1 MMEGKIKAG
10 GLKMN
15 TNIIKL
21 AGQRADR
28 KRIRSAKWGYSTR
41 PIPKD
46 FEDLHIRTHITPKA
60 GDLVLA
66 EVTRLGQHQRIE
78 LPNGRRARMF
88 PGDELVVVFGNRY
101 APDQFEALVPAR
113 LEPCHLVAAG
123 GIAGQMVFKHA
134 SVKPPTAVN
143 PVGILAYSNGK
154 AVNLSHFGVKAGG
167 LNRPMPPVIAVVGSS
182 MNAGKTTAAAHL
194 VRGLTLSGLKVNAA
208 KVTGT
213 GSGCD
218 IWHLKDAGA
227 KLAMDFLD
235 VGHPSTYLLPPHEVQ
250 HVFET
255 LLFHLNTEDA
265 DFIVLEIAD
274 GLYQAETAALVASER
289 FKKMVNGV
297 LYASADALAAVY
309 GANLLQQWGLRVFA
323 VTGAVT
329 QSPLAMRE
337 VQDAIDLPVLGCD
350 VLGNPVVAEHT
361 AAWLN
366 GAASARVLKGGF

>member
-1 MMEGKIKAG
+1 
-10 GLKMN
+10 MN
-15 TNIIKL
+15 TNIINL
-21 AGQRADR
+21 AGQRADQR
-28 KRIRSAKWGYSTR
+28 RIRNAKWGYSTR
-41 PIPKD
+41 LIPKD
-46 FEDLHIRTHITPKA
+46 LDDFHIRTNLAPQA
-60 GDLVLA
+60 GDLVLVK
-66 EVTRLGQHQRIE
+66 VTKLGQHQRIE

-88 PGDELVVVFGNRY
+88 LADELVVVFGNRY
-101 APDQFEALVPAR
+101 APDQFEALVPTK

-123 GIAGQMVFKHA
+123 GIAGQMVFKHEA
-134 SVKPPTAVN
+134 VKPPTAIT
-143 PVGILAYSNGK
+143 PVGILTYSNGK
-154 AVNLSHFGVKAGG
+154 AINLSRYGVKTGEP
-167 LNRPMPPVIAVVGSS
+167 NRPMPPVIAVVGSS

-227 KLAMDFLD
+227 NLAMDFLD
-235 VGHPSTYLLPPHEVQ
+235 VGHPSTYLLPPDEVQ

-274 GLYQAETAALVASER
+274 GLHQAETAALVASER
-289 FKKMVNGV
+289 FKKVVDGV

-309 GANLLQQWGLRVFA
+309 GANLLQQWGVRVFA

-337 VQDAIDLPVLGCD
+337 VRDAIDLPVLGRD
-350 VLGNPVVAEHT
+350 VLGSPVITNHT
-361 AAWLN
+361 ATWIG
-366 GAASARVLKGGF
+366 GAASAWAAKGGS